1 MATVKINYFAPTR
14 SHANQRVVMDDPARF
29 KLLRCGRKWRKTSLM
44 VSVLMKKAA
53 LCKKGLTYPLVL
65 PYQEQARETVW
76 NDHVQRLLWEF
87 AQKKLPHK
95 KNETTL
101 SVEFPMGGRFKLLG
115 ANNEIALRSASNWG
129 YFGGDEFDDWKA
141 GLWESVIRPNLM
153 THKAGAII
161 GGTPKGKRNI
171 YQLSQSGVFKEFHFS
186 SYDNPDLDRE
196 ELDALVED
204 AKRKGEDY
212 YLQEIM
218 AEYIKPYGVVYK
230 EWDETHAV
238 DVPYDP
244 NLSLH
249 ITFDWGIN
257 DPTAVIWIQPHA
269 SETRVIDYYE
279 ASDANIEHFISVIQS
294 KPYKPAELYTGDPAG
309 KARTLTTGTSV
320 IDLLAKKG
328 MYIKTTDGVKI
339 PEQIRLAHGV
349 MPGLYVDKTK
359 AARFVDCLLNYRY
372 PELNSTLRNQE
383 NEIPIHD
390 EYSHGMR
397 SFEYWVINSR
407 NIIAP
412 REYKQPSRPRLMY
425 GGHR

>member
-1 MATVKINYFAPTR
+1 MATVKINYFAPTQ
-14 SHANQRVVMDDPARF
+14 SHANQRVVLDDPARF

-44 VSVLMKKAA
+44 TSWLMKKAA
-53 LCKKGLTYPLVL
+53 LCKESLTYPLVL
-65 PYQEQARETVW
+65 PFQEQARETVW

-87 AQKKLPHK
+87 SQKKLPHK

-101 SVEFPMGGRFKLLG
+101 SVEFPNGGRFKLLG

-129 YFGGDEFDDWKA
+129 AFAGDEFDDWKS

-153 THKAGAII
+153 THKAHAMI

-171 YQLSQSGVFKEFHFS
+171 YQLSQTGVFKEFHFS

-230 EWDETHAV
+230 EWDETHLKSI
-238 DVPYDP
+238 PYDP
-244 NLSLH
+244 NLPLH

-269 SETRVIDYYE
+269 SETRVVDYYE

-294 KPYKPAELYTGDPAG
+294 KPYKPADLYTGDPAG

-328 MYIKTTDGVKI
+328 MYVKTTDGVRI

-349 MPGLYVDKTK
+349 IPGLYIDVDH
-359 AARFVDCLLNYRY
+359 AQRFADCLLNYRY
-372 PELNSTLRNQE
+372 PEINSQLRNQE

-390 EYSHGMR
+390 EFSHGMR
-397 SFEYWVINSR
+397 AFEYWVVNSR
-407 NIIAP
+407 TALMS
-412 REYKQPSRPRLMY
+412 REYKQPSRPKLVY
-425 GGHR
+425 GRR